1 MKSSTTTN
9 PWPACK
15 GAPTSTGAERPCV
28 NGAGTPVAKHSQ
40 TNQWGKKGTPRL
52 WCEDCSQI
60 RSVGARAWRE
70 ANGRTVP
77 DLLAKAQRLDVPTIS
92 DEDWE
97 REARAQS
104 DKAAVAFCETIND
117 KMRAAA
123 SSVYSCSDLADPRE
137 LAEMMPV
144 WFVRAC
150 SHVWGDA

>member
-1 MKSSTTTN
+1 
-9 PWPACK
+9 
-15 GAPTSTGAERPCV
+15 
-28 NGAGTPVAKHSQ
+28 
-40 TNQWGKKGTPRL
+40 
-52 WCEDCSQI
+52 
-60 RSVGARAWRE
+60 
-70 ANGRTVP
+70 VP

-97 REARAQS
+97 REARAQA
-104 DKAAVAFCETIND
+104 DKPAFCVPIND

-123 SSVYSCSDLADPRE
+123 ASVYSCSDIADPRE